1 MTRPARWT
9 CFPRRGSIRA
19 VSRPLNDLERRTAR
33 VPRGLLQSLAVGY
46 GLATRVRNVWYD
58 RVAWASRSC
67 AVPVVSVGNITVG
80 GTGKTPLVIEIA
92 KRLCDAGRRPAI
104 VTRGYG
110 ARPGE
115 TADEVL
121 EYHDSLPDTPVIV
134 DADRVRGAAT
144 AAARHAAGCVL
155 LDDGFQH
162 RRLRRDFDV
171 VAVDALNPFG
181 GGWMLPAGALR
192 EPLSGLR
199 RASFLVLTRANLVR
213 ETDVQRIRAELAL
226 HAPQA
231 PVIPAA
237 IVSQGLTQV
246 HPAVDASRSAL
257 RLLDAESRAAPLLP
271 VCGIGNPSSFVRM
284 IDAVGRRWC
293 EPLIFPDH
301 HDYGTP
307 DVLRVEAALR
317 ERGAAGVVTT
327 RKDWVKLRRL
337 VPGFSPKTVVLRL
350 DVRMELIAANVVIDR
365 ILARVAAPA
374 PVSALE

>member
-1 MTRPARWT
+1 M
-9 CFPRRGSIRA
+9 
-19 VSRPLNDLERRTAR
+19 SRPLNDLERRTAR
-33 VPRGLLQSLAVGY
+33 VPRGLLTSLAVGY
-46 GLATRVRNVWYD
+46 GLATRVRNAWYD
-58 RVAWASRSC
+58 RVAWASRAC
-67 AVPVVSVGNITVG
+67 AVPVISVGNITVG

-92 KRLCDAGRRPAI
+92 KRLSDAGRRPAI

-110 ARPGE
+110 ARPGK

-144 AAARHAAGCVL
+144 AVARHAAGCVL

-162 RRLRRDFDV
+162 RRLRRDFDL

-181 GGWMLPAGALR
+181 GARMLPAGGLR

-213 ETDVQRIRAELAL
+213 ESDVQRIRAELAL
-226 HAPQA
+226 YAPQA

-237 IVSQGLTQV
+237 MVSRGLTQV
-246 HPAVDASRSAL
+246 HPASDESRGAL
-257 RLLDAESRAAPLLP
+257 RLLDESRTAPLLP

-284 IDAVGRRWC
+284 IDAVGRKWC

-307 DVLRVEAALR
+307 DVLRIEAAVR
-317 ERGAAGVVTT
+317 DRGAAGVVTT
-327 RKDWVKLRRL
+327 RKDWVKLRGL
-337 VPGFSPKTVVLRL
+337 LPGFSPKTVVLRL
-350 DVRMELIAANVVIDR
+350 DVRMELIAANAALDR

-374 PVSALE
+374 PAPRLNDPPTTGASH